1 MFSKSRFCALV
12 IFFLNLIDTDLVE
25 GKGGGRGGGRG
36 GSRGGSRGGENKS
49 NCGVFKVTNNIK
61 ILDCPEKVIY

>member
-1 MFSKSRFCALV
+1 MKNSDKNKSDCNLHKINSIMLSKSRFCYLV

-36 GSRGGSRGGENKS
+36 GSRGG
-49 NCGVFKVTNNIK
+49 
-61 ILDCPEKVIY
+61 